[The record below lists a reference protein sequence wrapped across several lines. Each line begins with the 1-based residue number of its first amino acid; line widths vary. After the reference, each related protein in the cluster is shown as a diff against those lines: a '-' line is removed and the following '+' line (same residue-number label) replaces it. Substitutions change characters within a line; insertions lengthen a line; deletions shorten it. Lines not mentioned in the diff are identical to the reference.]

1 MLLCCFHE
9 SLIGRI
15 VEAESIAVL
24 QFDNVVTV
32 TEPAI
37 PIEAR
42 YLVRVNGNLSAVAAY
57 KFDECHRT
65 YKLKWAVRRVIGL
78 IRIVRKSIAAA

>member
-1 MLLCCFHE
+1 MLPCCFHE

-15 VEAESIAVL
+15 VEAESISVL

-32 TEPAI
+32 TETAI
-37 PIEAR
+37 LIEAR
-42 YLVRVNGNLSAVAAY
+42 YIVRVNGNLTAVAAC